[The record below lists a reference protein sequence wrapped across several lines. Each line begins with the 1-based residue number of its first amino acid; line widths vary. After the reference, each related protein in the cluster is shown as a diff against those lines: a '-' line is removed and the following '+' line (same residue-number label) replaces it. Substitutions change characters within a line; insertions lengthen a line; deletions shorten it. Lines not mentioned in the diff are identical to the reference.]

1 MKGLESMTANRGGG
15 DAVGLFRLSRRQ
27 GLALGGMFV
36 VALGAA
42 LYLRYGVVE
51 NTALGLACDA
61 GVMSVLCRL
70 RSATIYLFNSH
81 VFGAVAIAAACLQLC
96 RPNIIAFGIGL
107 VFAAFGVVLYNTRL
121 SALAVAFLVFSLAR
135 LARGGMRAKAE

>member
-1 MKGLESMTANRGGG
+1 MAKRGAG
-15 DAVGLFRLSRRQ
+15 DAGGMFRPSLRQ
-27 GLALGGMFV
+27 GLALGGMLV

-61 GVMSVLCRL
+61 GDLSFLCRL
-70 RSATIYLFNSH
+70 RLATIYLFNSH

-96 RPNIIAFGIGL
+96 RPNIVAFGIGL
-107 VFAAFGVVLYNTRL
+107 IFAAFGVVLYNTRL

-135 LARGGMRAKAE
+135 LARGDMRAKAE